1 MADVDTCKCSE
12 PSASRSHSV
21 WRTKPEGVM
30 TIEGKHLMHYSRH
43 SIFVLQS
50 AVSFKP
56 TDALA
61 RTLEKNQEEEWQES
75 WKARSHSKHVG
86 VQGLGFAA
94 AAQFIK
100 EGAFV

>member
-1 MADVDTCKCSE
+1 
-12 PSASRSHSV
+12 
-21 WRTKPEGVM
+21 M

-75 WKARSHSKHVG
+75 WKARSHSKRG
-86 VQGLGFAA
+86 SSGIGFAA